1 MSAHEP
7 LRVVL
12 TGSES
17 TGKTTLGAQLA
28 AHYGVLCVPEFVRG
42 YAERK
47 GAPLDASDHGPIAH
61 GQVACEDAYLARAR
75 DAGHALLLHDTDL
88 LSTVTYCHHY
98 EGHCPASI
106 EALAVGR
113 RAARYL
119 LLDIDVPWVPD
130 GVRDR
135 GDRRA
140 EVHQLFVHTLTRL
153 GAPYTIVRGSWSER
167 FATAVGVI
175 DELLSSPSP

>member
-1 MSAHEP
+1 MSAREP

-28 AHYGVLCVPEFVRG
+28 LHYGVLCVPEFVRG

-47 GAPLDASDHGPIAH
+47 GAPLDTTDHEPIAR
-61 GQVACEDAYLARAR
+61 GQVVNEEAYRTRAR
-75 DAGHALLLHDTDL
+75 EAGHTLLLHDTDL

-98 EGHCPASI
+98 YGLCPSFI
-106 EALAVGR
+106 EELAVER
-113 RAARYL
+113 RPAHYL

-135 GDRRA
+135 GDRRH
-140 EVHQLFVHTLTRL
+140 EVQQLFVHTLTRL
-153 GAPYTIVRGSWSER
+153 GAPYTVVSGSWSER
-167 FATAVGVI
+167 FARATTAV
-175 DELLSSPSP
+175 DTLLSHLPH